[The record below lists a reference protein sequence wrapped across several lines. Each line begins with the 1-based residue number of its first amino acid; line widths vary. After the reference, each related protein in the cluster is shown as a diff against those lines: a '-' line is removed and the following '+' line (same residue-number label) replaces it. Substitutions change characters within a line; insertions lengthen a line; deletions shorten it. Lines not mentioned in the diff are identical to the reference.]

1 MEILYYVLELLRNA
15 ENDRR
20 IVTPEDGAAYIESLM
35 QEYAEEERCLSLT
48 EDADCVH
55 MANLHKVKGLEAP
68 VVILAYA
75 YPLSQDPFLHTEYDA
90 DGSKT
95 YLFRLEKDSK
105 YPWNNFKKIASF
117 STDVYGEYHKRENEA
132 LDAELTRLIYVAA
145 TRARNVLIVSNCEV
159 VMGDNRK
166 YESTWQPLLK
176 KTSEYFFSMAGRRA
190 PGYVPEAKSRPETQA
205 ADLYKKAEETCILN
219 DRTGEIPGYEMIT
232 PSRLELETEV
242 PDMGETDAQDMQE
255 NTGMAGIGK
264 SEQGRE
270 SDGEVVTRE
279 ERVFLLTCA
288 NVLGTMLHRL
298 MELLVRSKNQM
309 SVADMTTQILEEC
322 LPAEYE
328 LQREIFT
335 HAVTATAERIRQGG
349 FAQENGVPQDILQTL
364 LTAEEVC
371 TEVPFCY
378 SEKQGDKTVLYNG
391 IMDVVYC
398 EHGNWHIIDYKTN
411 QDGEHLD
418 QKYHAQLDTYIKALK
433 QTTGHE
439 ADAKIY
445 HIEV

>member
-1 MEILYYVLELLRNA
+1 
-15 ENDRR
+15 
-20 IVTPEDGAAYIESLM
+20 
-35 QEYAEEERCLSLT
+35 
-48 EDADCVH
+48 
-55 MANLHKVKGLEAP
+55 
-68 VVILAYA
+68 
-75 YPLSQDPFLHTEYDA
+75 
-90 DGSKT
+90 
-95 YLFRLEKDSK
+95 
-105 YPWNNFKKIASF
+105 
-117 STDVYGEYHKRENEA
+117 
-132 LDAELTRLIYVAA
+132 
-145 TRARNVLIVSNCEV
+145 
-159 VMGDNRK
+159 
-166 YESTWQPLLK
+166 
-176 KTSEYFFSMAGRRA
+176 
-190 PGYVPEAKSRPETQA
+190 
-205 ADLYKKAEETCILN
+205 
-219 DRTGEIPGYEMIT
+219 
-232 PSRLELETEV
+232 
-242 PDMGETDAQDMQE
+242 
-255 NTGMAGIGK
+255 
-264 SEQGRE
+264 
-270 SDGEVVTRE
+270 
-279 ERVFLLTCA
+279 
-288 NVLGTMLHRL
+288 MLHRL

-328 LQREIFT
+328 LQREIFA